1 MWNKGFVQALEI
13 GQLVEKLLPT
23 SVWASKLFSAEI
35 IDSVY
40 KADKADYIFSS
51 FISKEWYYIEALQN
65 CREQGIT
72 IWIPQ
77 VANKKSITFY
87 VCENRHSGEIGFYLG
102 EHTFHGVSKNAYEEG
117 FKSFDSVESCAK
129 GISDWIKSYMNI

>member
-13 GQLVEKLLPT
+13 GKLVEKLLPT
-23 SVWASKLFSAEI
+23 SVSASKLFSAKI

-40 KADKADYIFSS
+40 KVDKEE
-51 FISKEWYYIEALQN
+51 KEWYYIEALQN

-87 VCENRHSGEIGFYLG
+87 VCERRRTNEIGFYLG
-102 EHTFHGVSKNAYEEG
+102 EHTFHGVSKDAYEEG
-117 FKSFDSVESCAK
+117 FKSFDSIESCAK